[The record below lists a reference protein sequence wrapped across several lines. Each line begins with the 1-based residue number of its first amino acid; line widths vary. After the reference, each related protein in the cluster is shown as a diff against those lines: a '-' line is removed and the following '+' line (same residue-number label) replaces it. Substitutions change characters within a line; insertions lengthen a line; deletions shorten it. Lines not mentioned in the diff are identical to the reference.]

1 MIEIYEKAAK
11 ATFENAIDLLD
22 EADLLYEKEKYAR
35 AHALAVLAAEELAK
49 SAVYRFRSAG
59 LVSEAELKEFET
71 VLLDHTLKLTAFT
84 SYGMAL
90 IMLREDPREL
100 LRAWEEAQFRIMD
113 LQKFVKPIKGSIA
126 ELVMRIFGS
135 GNPTKKRAFYVE
147 VKEVKLFTPKTSI
160 EPELARQSIEIVHM
174 TVPYFKHAL
183 EMTDKEYA
191 TFAPK

>member
-1 MIEIYEKAAK
+1 M
-11 ATFENAIDLLD
+11 
-22 EADLLYEKEKYAR
+22 
-35 AHALAVLAAEELAK
+35 
-49 SAVYRFRSAG
+49 
-59 LVSEAELKEFET
+59 
-71 VLLDHTLKLTAFT
+71 KLTAFT

-147 VKEVKLFTPKTSI
+147 VKEGNFSLRKLALTQNLQNS
-160 EPELARQSIEIVHM
+160 QSR
-174 TVPYFKHAL
+174 
-183 EMTDKEYA
+183 
-191 TFAPK
+191 